1 MIEITVDETRIR
13 VEGHAGFGP
22 PGRDIVCAGVSA
34 LFQTLIW
41 SIEDVAG
48 DIIEY
53 GLGEG
58 NSFLKLEKCV
68 SEECDL
74 LIRSF
79 FIGINAIQQM
89 YPDFIRLIWIGKDK
103 SNGLGTKSEWSGA
116 ERMEK

>member
-1 MIEITVDETRIR
+1 M
-13 VEGHAGFGP
+13 
-22 PGRDIVCAGVSA
+22 CAGVSA
-34 LFQTLIW
+34 LFQTLVW
-41 SIEDVAG
+41 SIEDVTG

-53 GLGEG
+53 GFGEG

-89 YPDFIRLIWIGKDK
+89 YPDFVRFTWIGKDK
-103 SNGLGTKSEWSGA
+103 SNGLGTEVNGLGRKG
-116 ERMEK
+116 

>member
-1 MIEITVDETRIR
+1 MIKITKYEGRITI
-13 VEGHAGFGP
+13 EGHAGFAT
-22 PGRDIVCAGVSA
+22 PGQDIVCAGVSV
-34 LFQTLIW
+34 LFQTLVW
-41 SIEDVAG
+41 SIEDVTG

-53 GLGEG
+53 GFGEG

-89 YPDFIRLIWIGKDK
+89 YPDFVRLTWIGKDK
-103 SNGLGTKSEWSGA
+103 SNGLGA
-116 ERMEK
+116 EVNGLGQKG

>member
-34 LFQTLIW
+34 LFQTLVW
-41 SIEDVAG
+41 SIEDVTG

-53 GLGEG
+53 GFGEG

-79 FIGINAIQQM
+79 FYWHQCDPANV
-89 YPDFIRLIWIGKDK
+89 
-103 SNGLGTKSEWSGA
+103 SGF
-116 ERMEK
+116 RPVYMDR